1 MFILISKIDVL
12 ERINIM
18 YHHYHHMIVPLQQ
31 MIVLVFISCRPVDLL
46 SDDRLTYAYAA
57 AFGCTSSFILQL
69 ILSVDT
75 DSFNVSPDV
84 KPWIQS

>member
-1 MFILISKIDVL
+1 
-12 ERINIM
+12 
-18 YHHYHHMIVPLQQ
+18 

-75 DSFNVSPDV
+75 DSFNISPDV
-84 KPWIQS
+84 KPWIQSMLIFIDYDVHHMIVAYSTS